1 MSSCLGLLS
10 KLCSNLTTKAPFPVY
25 KTIIVPLF
33 LFNCIVNLNFTRPQM
48 GKLDSVRRR
57 VYNMIDHHCSTTES
71 NNIVIGNLNNLA
83 CENACIMGLY
93 V

>member
-1 MSSCLGLLS
+1 MSSRLGLLS
-10 KLCSNLTTKAPFPVY
+10 KLCSNLTIKAPFPVY

-48 GKLDSVRRR
+48 GKLDSF
-57 VYNMIDHHCSTTES
+57 YNMIDHHCSTTES

-83 CENACIMGLY
+83 WENACIMGQKN